1 MLDFVSGC
9 AFKVTLDA
17 EGLVRAMRLN
27 PIAASPR
34 RQKLV
39 RATVQFAIKNGNG
52 VFYNNKNNNS
62 NKNNNNSSNNN
73 ISNNNILLEALTR
86 ELASINASNFAEEFL
101 LEFLI
106 ASTFKAMK
114 DAGIPQSVVDCLP
127 STSSKGDV
135 EVENPNA
142 VHRLVEKSKINKYSM
157 YLFIPS
163 IFFFIYLLVYLF
175 FLFIYLFNHNFT
187 GRP

>member
-52 VFYNNKNNNS
+52 VLYNNNNS
-62 NKNNNNSSNNN
+62 NNNNNNSS
-73 ISNNNILLEALTR
+73 NNILLEALTR
-86 ELASINASNFAEEFL
+86 ELAYINASNFAEEFL

-142 VHRLVEKSKINKYSM
+142 VHRLVEKSKINQYSI
-157 YLFIPS
+157 FIP
-163 IFFFIYLLVYLF
+163 
-175 FLFIYLFNHNFT
+175 
-187 GRP
+187 